1 MSKDIADLKD
11 KLASVRPTLALA
23 TRVDQTD
30 VRDYCRLNENLARAI
45 ALLEGKEREIKLL
58 KNQLADYQELL
69 MNKETL

>member
-1 MSKDIADLKD
+1 MNKDIKELKD
-11 KLASVRPTLALA
+11 KLASVRPTL
-23 TRVDQTD
+23 TITSRVDQTD